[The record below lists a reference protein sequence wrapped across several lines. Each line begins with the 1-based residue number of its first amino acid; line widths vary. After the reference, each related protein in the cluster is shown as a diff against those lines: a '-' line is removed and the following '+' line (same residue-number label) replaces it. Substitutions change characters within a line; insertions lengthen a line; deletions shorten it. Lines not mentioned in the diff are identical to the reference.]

1 MRPMKHWLPF
11 LNNTNPSVETRPPK
25 LHNLLQSVSPFHPWH
40 FMSLTPRSF
49 ARFPSCILLFTKLVC
64 KLFKVDLVVTFFG
77 SHFRMCLWEMDASTV
92 NSGFRVPVELTVE
105 EESALVSK
113 ARPSSTKNKQLG
125 GGNLSWMAKDG
136 VLRTLRPSKTKTKTS
151 LTS

>member
-1 MRPMKHWLPF
+1 MGWTRNLWNIGYPSLTTPTPFKSQKFLLTTEHWVQIYS
-11 LNNTNPSVETRPPK
+11 NQKEIKYISHSNIRASVETRPPK

-92 NSGFRVPVELTVE
+92 NSGFRVPVEQ
-105 EESALVSK
+105 SK
-113 ARPSSTKNKQLG
+113 K
-125 GGNLSWMAKDG
+125 
-136 VLRTLRPSKTKTKTS
+136 S
-151 LTS
+151 LL